1 VKRGLAARPEFHD
14 VQAKD
19 VRASVDGQ
27 RVDFKLQ
34 LGVARGDER

>member
-1 VKRGLAARPEFHD
+1 
-14 VQAKD
+14 

-34 LGVARGDER
+34 LGVGRGDER